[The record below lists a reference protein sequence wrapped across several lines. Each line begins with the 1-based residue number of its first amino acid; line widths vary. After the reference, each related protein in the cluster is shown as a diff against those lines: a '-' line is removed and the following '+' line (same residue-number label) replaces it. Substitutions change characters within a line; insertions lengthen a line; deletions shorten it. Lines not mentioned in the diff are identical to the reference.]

1 MYLRCSTAIL
11 SQCFHFPVKPVLK
24 SPPQPQNNTHPAP
37 LLLPSPRTVLLFS
50 SHNIT
55 KERNN
60 APQNQAS
67 TPCSRTPACPAASPC
82 PRRDSRSCHQPC
94 SDSGSLHTSWHA
106 WGGSWP
112 VFFFF
117 ACRGSKTCAPGEPG
131 TSSSTGCIRPVW
143 AIALHDEP
151 LSPRFQQLR
160 STTTIRIYKSRRR
173 ADNSPFQAERSGF
186 TCRAARWHWAAPSCT
201 RHHRMSP
208 GQILPYSLGPA
219 ALVSETKLC
228 FYFLQH

>member
-1 MYLRCSTAIL
+1 MHPRIKHPHRAQGHL
-11 SQCFHFPVKPVLK
+11 PVLQ
-24 SPPQPQNNTHPAP
+24 PPLVPGG
-37 LLLPSPRTVLLFS
+37 
-50 SHNIT
+50 
-55 KERNN
+55 
-60 APQNQAS
+60 
-67 TPCSRTPACPAASPC
+67 TPGAATSLAQTRGPCTPPGMHGVGA
-82 PRRDSRSCHQPC
+82 
-94 SDSGSLHTSWHA
+94 GL
-106 WGGSWP
+106 
-112 VFFFF
+112 FFFF

-143 AIALHDEP
+143 AIALHDEH

-160 STTTIRIYKSRRR
+160 STTTIRIYKSCRR

-219 ALVSETKLC
+219 ALISETKLC